1 MKQFRTLFP
10 LSIAFSLIYLAS
22 GPGPSDRMAGFKVGS
37 ILLLALAGFRVDK
50 LLGTALALC
59 SVGDLL
65 LGVRRLGSLGAE
77 KLFLPGLGAFL
88 AAHVIYIAMF
98 RRYKGVD
105 GWKPGPLRIVGIA
118 VIPIVLGLV
127 LGVLRHSLG
136 SLLIPVAA
144 YALVLAVM
152 AISAM
157 LADLGNPLA
166 AIGVLFFVTS
176 DALLAICNF
185 HGQFQAGSPLIWI
198 TYYIAQAL
206 IVLGI
211 ERWRGRIFCP
221 PSNTTSGIEQA
232 E

>member
-10 LSIAFSLIYLAS
+10 LSVAFSLIYLAS
-22 GPGPSDRMAGFKVGS
+22 GPWPSDRMAGFKVGS

-50 LLGTALALC
+50 LLGTALAIC

-65 LGVRRLGSLGAE
+65 LGARRLGSLDAE
-77 KLFLPGLGAFL
+77 KLFLPGLGSFL

-98 RRYKGVD
+98 RRYKGLD

-166 AIGVLFFVTS
+166 AIGALFFVTS
-176 DALLAICNF
+176 DALLAISKF
-185 HGQFQAGSPLIWI
+185 HGRFQAGSPLIWI
-198 TYYIAQAL
+198 TYYIAQVL
-206 IVLGI
+206 IVFGI

-221 PSNTTSGIEQA
+221 PANTTSGTEQA